1 METSWLMSRCASLK
15 WSLLKVS
22 SLLQI
27 STTHV
32 DPLCLTTL
40 YRPLYGHCRC
50 VQCAPHPPKENT
62 TSLVHV
68 TRVNVAFPRDD
79 ITESAGK
86 MAAVEQPL
94 SRLSHKKFRALLKKE
109 KRKRKRQ
116 AAAKQRQELACED
129 EAEEAKDFEEEKEL
143 EAERQRL
150 HLEWLEKEKQAQE
163 EFQLKK
169 EKEAAAQKR
178 QEEEERKIREEWEE
192 QQMREKEEVEHKL
205 QERREREEAVQKM
218 LDQAESQLENGGK
231 WHNPEAP
238 EDYGTEKDKSY
249 CPFFLKTGSCRFG
262 DRCSRR
268 HVYPASS
275 QTLLIRAM
283 FITFGMEESRR
294 DDYDTDS
301 GLEHSEEDIYQQFM
315 EFYEDVLPEFKSIGK
330 VIQFKVSCNYEPHLR
345 GNVYVQ
351 YQKEEECQQA
361 FALFNGRWYAGKQLQ
376 CEFSP
381 VSRWKTAICG
391 LYERRKCPRG
401 KHCNFLHVFRN
412 PNNEFWEADRDLCM
426 SPDQRRPYPNKY
438 SERRERANH
447 HYDNHCR
454 SRRRYSCSPAKK
466 QRRLGEPE
474 RKRRRSRDGR
484 WSQRSRSRSQ
494 DRKRS
499 RSRERYRRSRSKEGR
514 RSQRSRSRS
523 PEQWRSKSRERCR
536 YKSRSRSVDRSLSRS
551 PSRSRSKSQDR
562 TNSKKRSQSRSRS
575 PRHGWKRKS
584 KRESES
590 KEKRS
595 KKKAKK
601 EKKAKSRSENK
612 SKDSKTRRSESD
624 PRQSPASSIGKDAH
638 VTVDHSDIRSLS
650 TSPSAKSSASETTP
664 AKLEDSTEAEAI
676 DE

>member
-1 METSWLMSRCASLK
+1 
-15 WSLLKVS
+15 
-22 SLLQI
+22 
-27 STTHV
+27 
-32 DPLCLTTL
+32 
-40 YRPLYGHCRC
+40 
-50 VQCAPHPPKENT
+50 
-62 TSLVHV
+62 
-68 TRVNVAFPRDD
+68 
-79 ITESAGK
+79 
-86 MAAVEQPL
+86 MAAMVVPIQK
-94 SRLSHKKFRALLKKE
+94 LSHKKFRALLKKE

-116 AAAKQRQELACED
+116 AAAKQREELTCDNEIE
-129 EAEEAKDFEEEKEL
+129 EAEELEEDKEL
-143 EAERQRL
+143 EVERQRL
-150 HLEWLEKEKQAQE
+150 HLEWLEKEKRAQE
-163 EFQLKK
+163 EFLIKK

-178 QEEEERKIREEWEE
+178 QEEEEKKIREEWEQ
-192 QQMREKEEVEHKL
+192 QQMKEKEEVEHKR

-218 LDQAESQLENGGK
+218 LDQAESQLENGGT

-262 DRCSRR
+262 DRCSRK

-330 VIQFKVSCNYEPHLR
+330 VVQFKVSCNYEPHLR

-361 FALFNGRWYAGKQLQ
+361 FGLFNGRWYAGKQLQ

-381 VSRWKTAICG
+381 VTRWKTAICG

-412 PNNEFWEADRDLCM
+412 PNSEFWEADRDLCT
-426 SPDQRRPYPNKY
+426 SPERRKSYSNKY
-438 SERRERANH
+438 SERRDRLSYR
-447 HYDNHCR
+447 YDNHSR
-454 SRRRYSCSPAKK
+454 SRKKYSCSPDKK
-466 QRRLGEPE
+466 QRRSGEPE
-474 RKRRRSRDGR
+474 RNRRRSRSR
-484 WSQRSRSRSQ
+484 ERRRLQRSRSRSQ
-494 DRKRS
+494 DKKRSRSKDRHRRSRSKEARRSQRSHSRSQERRRS
-499 RSRERYRRSRSKEGR
+499 RSRERCRH
-514 RSQRSRSRS
+514 RSRSRS
-523 PEQWRSKSRERCR
+523 L
-536 YKSRSRSVDRSLSRS
+536 DRSLSRS
-551 PSRSRSKSQDR
+551 LSRSRSKSHDR
-562 TNSKKRSQSRSRS
+562 SNSKDLGTERSRS
-575 PRHGWKRKS
+575 KSRSPPRGSNKKS

-601 EKKAKSRSENK
+601 AKKSKNKSENK
-612 SKDSKTRRSESD
+612 SKDYKSKRLESD
-624 PRQSPASSIGKDAH
+624 LSHLPDSSLGEDTQ
-638 VTVDHSDIRSLS
+638 VTVDHSDVRSLS
-650 TSPSAKSSASETTP
+650 TSSVKSSTSDIPTA
-664 AKLEDSTEAEAI
+664 AKLNDTIETEAV

>member
-1 METSWLMSRCASLK
+1 
-15 WSLLKVS
+15 
-22 SLLQI
+22 
-27 STTHV
+27 
-32 DPLCLTTL
+32 
-40 YRPLYGHCRC
+40 
-50 VQCAPHPPKENT
+50 
-62 TSLVHV
+62 
-68 TRVNVAFPRDD
+68 
-79 ITESAGK
+79 
-86 MAAVEQPL
+86 MAAAGVPIQK
-94 SRLSHKKFRALLKKE
+94 LSHKKLRALLKKE
-109 KRKRKRQ
+109 KRKKKRQ
-116 AAAKQRQELACED
+116 AAAKQREELACED
-129 EAEEAKDFEEEKEL
+129 EVEEAEELEEEKEL

-150 HLEWLEKEKQAQE
+150 HLEWLEKEKRAQE

-178 QEEEERKIREEWEE
+178 QEEEERKIREEWEQ
-192 QQMREKEEVEHKL
+192 QQMREKEEVEHKR

-218 LDQAESQLENGGK
+218 LDQAESQLENGGT

-262 DRCSRR
+262 DRCSRK

-381 VSRWKTAICG
+381 VTRWKTAICG

-401 KHCNFLHVFRN
+401 KHCNFLHVFKN
-412 PNNEFWEADRDLCM
+412 PNSEFWEADRDLCT
-426 SPDQRRPYPNKY
+426 SPERRKSYFNKY
-438 SERRERANH
+438 SEKRERMSH
-447 HYDNHCR
+447 RYDNHGR
-454 SRRRYSCSPAKK
+454 SRRKYSCSPDK
-466 QRRLGEPE
+466 RRSGEPE
-474 RKRRRSRDGR
+474 RKRRRSRDRR
-484 WSQRSRSRSQ
+484 WLQRSRSRSQ

-499 RSRERYRRSRSKEGR
+499 RSRERYHRSRSKEVR

-523 PEQWRSKSRERCR
+523 QDRRRSKSRERCR
-536 YKSRSRSVDRSLSRS
+536 YRSRSRSLDRSPSRS
-551 PSRSRSKSQDR
+551 QSRSRSKSQDQS
-562 TNSKKRSQSRSRS
+562 NSKDTGTERSRSRS
-575 PRHGWKRKS
+575 KSPHHGWNKKS

-601 EKKAKSRSENK
+601 EKKAKNRSENK
-612 SKDSKTRRSESD
+612 SKDSKTKRPESD
-624 PRQSPASSIGKDAH
+624 PRHSPVSSIGKDTQ
-638 VTVDHSDIRSLS
+638 VTLDHPDVRSLS
-650 TSPSAKSSASETTP
+650 TSPSAKSSASDTTTP
-664 AKLEDSTEAEAI
+664 VKLDDTIEA
-676 DE
+676 DTVDV

>member
-1 METSWLMSRCASLK
+1 
-15 WSLLKVS
+15 
-22 SLLQI
+22 
-27 STTHV
+27 
-32 DPLCLTTL
+32 
-40 YRPLYGHCRC
+40 
-50 VQCAPHPPKENT
+50 
-62 TSLVHV
+62 
-68 TRVNVAFPRDD
+68 
-79 ITESAGK
+79 
-86 MAAVEQPL
+86 MAAVAGPIQRL
-94 SRLSHKKFRALLKKE
+94 SYSHKKFRALLKKE

-116 AAAKQRQELACED
+116 AAAKQRDEELVCED
-129 EAEEAKDFEEEKEL
+129 EVEEAEEPEEEEL
-143 EAERQRL
+143 EAERERL
-150 HLEWLEKEKQAQE
+150 HLEWLEKEKKAQE

-178 QEEEERKIREEWEE
+178 QEEEERKIREEWEQ
-192 QQMREKEEVEHKL
+192 QQMREKEEVEHKR

-218 LDQAESQLENGGK
+218 LDQAESQIENGGM

-262 DRCSRR
+262 DRCSRK

-301 GLEHSEEDIYQQFM
+301 GLEHSEEDIYQQFID
-315 EFYEDVLPEFKSIGK
+315 FYEDVLPEFKSIGK

-381 VSRWKTAICG
+381 VTRWKTAICG

-412 PNNEFWEADRDLCM
+412 PNSEFWEADRDLCM
-426 SPDQRRPYPNKY
+426 SPERRKFHSNKY
-438 SERRERANH
+438 SERRERMSH
-447 HYDNHCR
+447 RYDNHSG
-454 SRRRYSCSPAKK
+454 SRRKYSCSPDKK
-466 QRRLGEPE
+466 QKRSGEPE
-474 RKRRRSRDGR
+474 RKRKRSRSRDRR
-484 WSQRSRSRSQ
+484 WLQRSRSRSQ

-499 RSRERYRRSRSKEGR
+499 RSRERYCRSWSKEVR
-514 RSQRSRSRS
+514 KSQRSRSRS
-523 PEQWRSKSRERCR
+523 QDRRRSKSRERCR
-536 YKSRSRSVDRSLSRS
+536 YRSRSRSPDRSLSRS
-551 PSRSRSKSQDR
+551 RSRSRSNSQDQSNIKDPE
-562 TNSKKRSQSRSRS
+562 TERSRSRSRS
-575 PRHGWKRKS
+575 PHHGWNKKS

-601 EKKAKSRSENK
+601 GKKTKNKSENK
-612 SKDSKTRRSESD
+612 SKDFKTKRLECD
-624 PRQSPASSIGKDAH
+624 HKHLPASSIAKETQ
-638 VTVDHSDIRSLS
+638 VTLDHPDLRSFS
-650 TSPSAKSSASETTP
+650 TSPSAKSSESDTTTP
-664 AKLEDSTEAEAI
+664 AKLDETIEEAV